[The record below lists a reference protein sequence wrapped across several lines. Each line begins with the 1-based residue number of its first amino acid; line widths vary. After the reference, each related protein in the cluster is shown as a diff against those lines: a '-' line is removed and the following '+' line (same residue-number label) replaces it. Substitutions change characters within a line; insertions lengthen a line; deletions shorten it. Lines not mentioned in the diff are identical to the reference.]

1 MKAKTTLIIDPR
13 DATTTKVITLIS
25 QGASYE
31 SVTESTKV
39 HSEAILPLIEET
51 LKKAHCKMHD
61 IEAIEVLVDKGSYT
75 GRRVGAAIATTLGTL
90 LSIPVNGKRANQPVE
105 IPYDTDKW

>member
-13 DATTTKVITLIS
+13 EATTTKVTLIY
-25 QGASYE
+25 QGRSYE
-31 SVTESTKV
+31 NVTESAKV
-39 HSEAILPLIEET
+39 HSQAILPLIEET
-51 LKKAHCKMHD
+51 LKKAHCTLRD

-75 GRRVGAAIATTLGTL
+75 GRRVGAAIATTVGTL
-90 LSIPVNGKRANQPVE
+90 LSIPVNGKPANQPVE